1 MARNVIARSCG
12 GLGNELGVITL
23 YQSTLD
29 VKILCLQRFIRLF
42 AYGGTTLILTLFLA
56 DLELSDTEIGLFL
69 TLTLFGDIFLSLFL
83 TFTADRL
90 GRRNVLCLGA
100 LAITFSGVVFGLSD
114 NFWVLLAA
122 ATVGVISPR
131 YGVTIQKREMERL
144 MVTDDD

>member
-1 MARNVIARSCG
+1 MARNIVARSCG
-12 GLGNELGVITL
+12 RLGNELGVTTL

-29 VKILCLQRFIRLF
+29 VKILCLHRFIRLF

-69 TLTLFGDIFLSLFL
+69 TLTLLGDIFLSLFL

-100 LAITFSGVVFGLSD
+100 LAITLSGVIFGLSD
-114 NFWVLLAA
+114 NF
-122 ATVGVISPR
+122 
-131 YGVTIQKREMERL
+131 
-144 MVTDDD
+144 